1 MSYPFFRWGE
11 GKWEEEKKKIRILF
25 RLAAKNEYW
34 TDWLTDRV
42 RMKIDF
48 NHQIPF
54 PLSNNTEIKES
65 FYEKE

>member
-1 MSYPFFRWGE
+1 MGGGE
-11 GKWEEEKKKIRILF
+11 VGGREQKKIRILF

>member
-1 MSYPFFRWGE
+1 MGGRE
-11 GKWEEEKKKIRILF
+11 KKIRILF